1 MDAIYFLFSISFNF
15 YFRDD
20 SNYVVNSD
28 YLSSYIE
35 KFEKDG
41 VVVIPNILSSDEL
54 HKVRKGLH
62 NALLSHKIDPLN
74 LEETSKNITSL
85 SSTGGAGGVLDF
97 FYYDLRK
104 LVFKK

>member
-62 NALLSHKIDPLN
+62 NALLSHKIDLH
-74 LEETSKNITSL
+74 I
-85 SSTGGAGGVLDF
+85 GGAIHLI
-97 FYYDLRK
+97 R
-104 LVFKK
+104 